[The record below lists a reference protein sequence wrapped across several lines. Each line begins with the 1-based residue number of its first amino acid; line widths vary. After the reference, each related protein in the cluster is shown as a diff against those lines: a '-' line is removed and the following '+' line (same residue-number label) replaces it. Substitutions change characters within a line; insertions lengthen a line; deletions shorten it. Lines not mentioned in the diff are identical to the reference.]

1 MDITGN
7 LIEGLGTTVIGMGIV
22 FLTLIAIAFIIS
34 LLKYADQKPEQQPV
48 SAVPAPDVK
57 AVKTEEI
64 QNALETEQP
73 KQDELALVA
82 AITAAVAASMGTSAD
97 KLRVVSIRKSDTRG
111 WKNVTKREQHRHI
124 Y

>member
-48 SAVPAPDVK
+48 STAPVAE
-57 AVKTEEI
+57 AVKTEEM
-64 QNALETEQP
+64 QNALEIEQP

-97 KLRVVSIRKSDTRG
+97 KLRVVSIRKSDTKG

>member
-34 LLKYADQKPEQQPV
+34 LLKYIGQEPEKP
-48 SAVPAPDVK
+48 SAAPAPVAE

-64 QNALETEQP
+64 QNALEIEQP

-97 KLRVVSIRKSDTRG
+97 QLRVVSIRKSDTQG

>member
-48 SAVPAPDVK
+48 SVAPVAE
-57 AVKTEEI
+57 AVKTEEM
-64 QNALETEQP
+64 QNALEIEQP

-97 KLRVVSIRKSDTRG
+97 KLRVVSIRKSDTKG